1 MKGRI
6 IFDVEGTA
14 VSADRRAELKLAMRK
29 VYRDYVNDDYNIRD
43 WNWMLGQFHSYTC
56 YEIPDVDELMKAL
69 YDVTTAV
76 IGQDR
81 HKVLVTVEVTE
92 DDA

>member
-69 YDVTTAV
+69 Y
-76 IGQDR
+76 GHPSQPQPEGYSP
-81 HKVLVTVEVTE
+81 HQPWPP
-92 DDA
+92 

>member
-14 VSADRRAELKLAMRK
+14 VSADRRADLKLAMRQT
-29 VYRDYVNDDYNIRD
+29 YRDYVKDNYNLVD
-43 WNWMLGQFHSYTC
+43 WDFGTFHSYTC

-81 HKVLVTVEVTE
+81 HNVLVTVEVTE

>member
-14 VSADRRAELKLAMRK
+14 VSPNRRADLKIAMRK
-29 VYRDYVNDDYNIRD
+29 TYRDFVGSDYNVVDRD
-43 WNWMLGQFHSYTC
+43 CGNFHSYTC
-56 YEIPDVDELMKAL
+56 YEIPDADELMKAL

>member
-14 VSADRRAELKLAMRK
+14 VSPERRANLNFALRK
-29 VYRDYVNDDYNIRD
+29 TYRGYVGENYNVVEWD
-43 WNWMLGQFHSYTC
+43 FGKFHSYTC
-56 YEIPDVDELMKAL
+56 YEIPYVAELLKAL
-69 YDVTTAV
+69 YKVTTAV

>member
-14 VSADRRAELKLAMRK
+14 VSPERRADLKIALRK
-29 VYRDYVNDDYNIRD
+29 TFRDYVNSNYNLVD
-43 WNWMLGQFHSYTC
+43 WDFGAFHSYTC
-56 YEIPDVDELMKAL
+56 FEIPDVDELMKAL

-81 HKVLVTVEVTE
+81 HNVTVTVEVTE